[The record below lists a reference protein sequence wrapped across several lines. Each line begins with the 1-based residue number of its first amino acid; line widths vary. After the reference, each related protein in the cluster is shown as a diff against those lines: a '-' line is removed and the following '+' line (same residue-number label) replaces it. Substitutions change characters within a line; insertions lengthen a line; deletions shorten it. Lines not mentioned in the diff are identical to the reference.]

1 MAAFEDVALP
11 LMPSAAGPA
20 PVSRRQAAEAI
31 AEHFA
36 DLERAARRVAEAGEA
51 LAEEVASARAAGFSW
66 QDVGEA
72 LGIDRETARR
82 RYGAA

>member
-1 MAAFEDVALP
+1 MPPAAV
-11 LMPSAAGPA
+11 PS

-36 DLERAARRVAEAGEA
+36 ALERASELVAEAGEA
-51 LAEEVASARAAGFSW
+51 LADEVASARAAGFSW